1 MILLLL
7 TMLFFLKELMK
18 NSAFSVCLF
27 SFVNFALDGDSAL
40 CMSDHENAFCSIDV
54 KLHQSDE

>member
-1 MILLLL
+1 
-7 TMLFFLKELMK
+7 MLFFLKELMK

-54 KLHQSDE
+54 KVHQSDE